1 MTQKT
6 LIRQQY
12 NAFYRQF
19 RLGWPG
25 YPSEALGLVME
36 LGILSPWLDA
46 YSSYKMRLTTDP
58 LARSLEQRRAY
69 RHWSE
74 AL

>member
-6 LIRQQY
+6 LTRRRY
-12 NAFYRQF
+12 NSFYRYW
-19 RLGWPG
+19 RVGNPD
-25 YPSEALGLVME
+25 EAFHLAMRHDLIALWVAAGR
-36 LGILSPWLDA
+36 
-46 YSSYKMRLTTDP
+46 SYKMRLTTDP